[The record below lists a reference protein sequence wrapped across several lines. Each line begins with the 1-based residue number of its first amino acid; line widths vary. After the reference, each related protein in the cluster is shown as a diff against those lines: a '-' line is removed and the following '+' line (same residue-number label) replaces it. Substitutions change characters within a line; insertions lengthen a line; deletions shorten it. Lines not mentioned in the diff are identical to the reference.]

1 MSKLSL
7 RVLLRVYCGDHYV
20 GGMQGFTI
28 PKHYFPLRPHV
39 KQGNKRKHMGSNKG
53 KGRFRSKRR
62 VLVSREEG
70 GDGSTA
76 SPTSVSVIRKFLASS

>member
-53 KGRFRSKRR
+53 KGRFRSKR

-76 SPTSVSVIRKFLASS
+76 SPTSVSVILKFLASS